1 MVNEQNVEDYLAV
14 PIPEEFHKKN
24 YLILNSHTHGSY
36 SYPDLLVAKTL
47 SHYGKDWHQSH
58 EDLHQEGMFMPT
70 LRQFVDF
77 LNLLNSRKAFDGKG
91 NKVSSN
97 ELETI
102 LKEITEPRDTLRV
115 EWLDANFVNVDQVL
129 HINYAHQIV
138 NRELQPQRSELLW
151 GCLLV
156 ENRLSHI
163 SLNDYLERATFQ
175 GLPPADVKS
184 GSLNYCSPCSY
195 RVATFE
201 ANNCRVGNI
210 LGCNSGSSTRNSSFG
225 VRRVHTKD

>member
-77 LNLLNSRKAFDGKG
+77 LNLLKSGKAFDGKG

-115 EWLDANFVNVDQVL
+115 EWLDANFKEVNKVL
-129 HINYAHQIV
+129 HINYAHQTIKGK
-138 NRELQPQRSELLW
+138 LQPQLREPLQ
-151 GCLLV
+151 GCLR
-156 ENRLSHI
+156 ENRTPGI
-163 SLNDYLERATFQ
+163 DLNDYMQRATFQ
-175 GLPPADVKS
+175 GMPRVDAKP
-184 GSLNYCSPCSY
+184 GSLYYWEPLSDNNSVAGFVAYADWVSLDCQ
-195 RVATFE
+195 RVP
-201 ANNCRVGNI
+201 
-210 LGCNSGSSTRNSSFG
+210 RNS
-225 VRRVHTKD
+225 